1 MKKTVIV
8 TGGASGMGKA
18 VVAYLAERGYFV
30 YSLDI
35 NQSGEPNDNVC
46 EITVDVCSQQSI
58 DKAYEIIS
66 SQTDEVFAILSFAGI
81 IMMNSLVEI
90 SEEDFT
96 KIFNVNLFGA
106 YRINKT
112 FLPLI
117 LKNKGKIIVT
127 TSELAP
133 NKIIPFNSIYSVSK
147 KALDAYAEGLRMEL
161 GLLGIKVTTLRPG
174 AVSTNM
180 IDKSNNA
187 LEKFE
192 KSTVLYK
199 DVTANFKQIVDSE
212 QGTAIPATKIA
223 ELVHKILESKR
234 PKYIYSKNVSKKL
247 KLLNSIST
255 NLQIKIYN
263 KLLKM

>member
-8 TGGASGMGKA
+8 TGGASGMGRA
-18 VVAYLAERGYFV
+18 VVSHLAEKGYFV

-35 NQSGEPNDNVC
+35 NRSGEQNDNIC
-46 EITVDVCSQQSI
+46 EITVDVCSQESI
-58 DKAYEIIS
+58 DKAYEVIS
-66 SQTDEVFAILSFAGI
+66 KQTDEIFAVINFAGI

-90 SEEDFT
+90 TEEDFI

-133 NKIIPFNSIYSVSK
+133 NKIIPFNSIYSISK

-161 GLLGIKVTTLRPG
+161 SLLGIKVITLRPG

-180 IDKSNNA
+180 IDKSNGA

-199 DVTANFKQIVDSE
+199 DITAKFKRIVDAE
-212 QGTAIPATKIA
+212 QGSAIPAVKIA
-223 ELVHKILESKR
+223 ELVYKILERKR
-234 PKYIYSKNVSKKL
+234 PKYVYAKNVSKKL
-247 KLLNSIST
+247 KLLNCIST

-263 KLLKM
+263 KLLK